1 MDLSTSAG
9 STPLNVEDEYNAN
22 LRTQSYMDLYTM
34 VHPNQNLGQEQN
46 QNYKTNENQDQNLNP
61 SPNLSIHLSPV
72 PSGFFKN
79 LPQFVINPSQETLR
93 SLQLSSILVEFFET
107 TMHACA
113 ACSVILAS
121 LDTARKHHR
130 YIRLLLLRLSEVDAR
145 QLHNRPGQAVFTE
158 LEKRVEIDNPLSS
171 QNLSLFHSAH
181 SRYHP
186 LVSSLAA
193 AHRKI
198 LRKARFIRVAKKI
211 SMMIT
216 FKCIAK
222 KIHRNER
229 AEVQMDMAVKGAYI
243 VERDFDTIS
252 RMVQRVHDEI
262 EHGRNVVRMVLEERE
277 RQLVREVTREVVE
290 GEEEFMEQLEELE
303 EHVYLC
309 MITINRSRRLVA
321 QEIAGRTQMV

>member
-1 MDLSTSAG
+1 M
-9 STPLNVEDEYNAN
+9 
-22 LRTQSYMDLYTM
+22 
-34 VHPNQNLGQEQN
+34 
-46 QNYKTNENQDQNLNP
+46 
-61 SPNLSIHLSPV
+61 
-72 PSGFFKN
+72 
-79 LPQFVINPSQETLR
+79 
-93 SLQLSSILVEFFET
+93 
-107 TMHACA
+107 
-113 ACSVILAS
+113 
-121 LDTARKHHR
+121 
-130 YIRLLLLRLSEVDAR
+130 
-145 QLHNRPGQAVFTE
+145 
-158 LEKRVEIDNPLSS
+158 
-171 QNLSLFHSAH
+171 
-181 SRYHP
+181 
-186 LVSSLAA
+186 SSLAA

-211 SMMIT
+211 SIMIT
-216 FKCIAK
+216 FKCIGK

-229 AEVQMDMAVKGAYI
+229 EEIQMDMAVKGAYI

-321 QEIAGRTQMV
+321 QEIAGRTQMI